1 MALGVSPYAGH
12 AKGPPWSV
20 TLSMPKQSAASR
32 ARLGA
37 DSAGSN
43 GTETANTEGEPTTSL
58 TRQLFRDSADLVWM
72 HVHLPFTRGLAHGTL
87 AK

>member
-1 MALGVSPYAGH
+1 MTPA
-12 AKGPPWSV
+12 
-20 TLSMPKQSAASR
+20 MPKQSAAAR

-37 DSAGSN
+37 DSASSN
-43 GTETANTEGEPTTSL
+43 GTEVANADGEPTTSL